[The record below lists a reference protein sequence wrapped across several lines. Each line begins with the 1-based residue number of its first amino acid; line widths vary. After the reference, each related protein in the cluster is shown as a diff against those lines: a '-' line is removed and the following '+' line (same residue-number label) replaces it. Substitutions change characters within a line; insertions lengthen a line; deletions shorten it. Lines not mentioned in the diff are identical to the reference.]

1 MGHKAQL
8 TGYRARDTSHRTEV
22 KGHSL
27 QDTGS
32 RTQDTRLRT
41 KETRRALGSRAGR
54 DKTEDAMKRKQN
66 KSGLGNRE
74 ETEQRVNKQ

>member
-1 MGHKAQL
+1 LAQGKGHRSQDTGHRTQVTGRRKQD
-8 TGYRARDTSHRTEV
+8 TGYRS
-22 KGHSL
+22 
-27 QDTGS
+27 
-32 RTQDTRLRT
+32 QDTRLRT